1 MDHCHYTGEYTAATH
16 SISNLKYSLP
26 KEIPIVFHNGY
37 NYVNHFIAKKLVE
50 GQFTCLGK
58 KKEAKRIDEKQKI
71 ISYRLQFID
80 STRLMESSLSN
91 LVNLAK

>member
-1 MDHCHYTGEYTAATH
+1 MEHCHYTGEYTAATH

-37 NYVNHFIAKKLVE
+37 NYVNHFIIKKLVE

-58 KKEAKRIDEKQKI
+58 NTEKFMAFSGPIEKEAKRIDEKQKNYI
-71 ISYRLQFID
+71 LQI
-80 STRLMESSLSN
+80 TIY
-91 LVNLAK
+91 